1 MQGSPAHDFNA
12 GRLERG
18 MKTRMDFSTWKVRV
32 TFVARRTRM
41 RMTRRKFERILW
53 ENSMSQLRHMRI
65 LGRAHLS
72 LAMQKVFGSP
82 MRMRRKVMAN

>member
-1 MQGSPAHDFNA
+1 
-12 GRLERG
+12 
-18 MKTRMDFSTWKVRV
+18 
-32 TFVARRTRM
+32 
-41 RMTRRKFERILW
+41 
-53 ENSMSQLRHMRI
+53 MSQLRHMRI